1 MKKTFWS
8 SLLLATA
15 LSTTANAQSIFEAL
29 SSAYE
34 TNPTLQAQRAY
45 LRSIDENVAIAKS
58 GYRPSLALTGS
69 YTDASVDSNVEP
81 KNQDNDKTI
90 LAATISQPLF
100 SGFSTV
106 NSVKS
111 ADSTVRAQQNNLYNV
126 EQTVFLDASTAYL
139 DVLQNTAIV
148 DLQKNNEKLLKKRL
162 DETVERFNVGEVTR
176 TDVSQA
182 RARYSQARSDRIAA
196 EGDLEASKS
205 TYTKIIGAAPD
216 KLKSPEIGAF
226 LPKTFEEA
234 LDYAKMNNYGV
245 KYAKDI
251 LNSKTYDVA
260 TNTGALLPQVTL
272 DGSISNTKTSG
283 DMYDRDPDVDS
294 AEIGINMTIPLY
306 NSGESRAKIRQSK
319 YYRWQAQEDLLN
331 TQDALY
337 SDITSYWEYLSA
349 NKAKIKSVKAQIKAY
364 QVALNGVREE
374 EALGNR
380 TVLDV
385 LNQYQYLLN
394 SEVEEVTTRHD
405 YYVSGLGLL
414 QAMGKLTA
422 KDLNLKVDLYDA
434 DAKYEETSGKW
445 LSTSIDKE

>member
-100 SGFSTV
+100 SGFFTV

>member
-148 DLQKNNEKLLKKRL
+148 DLQKNN
-162 DETVERFNVGEVTR
+162 
-176 TDVSQA
+176 
-182 RARYSQARSDRIAA
+182 A

-319 YYRWQAQEDLLN
+319 YLKWQAQEQVLEAERKAVADV
-331 TQDALY
+331 
-337 SDITSYWEYLSA
+337 TSAWEYMVA
-349 NKAKIKSVKAQIKAY
+349 NRAKIKSIKDQVKANEI
-364 QVALNGVREE
+364 ALDGVQKE

-380 TVLDV
+380 TILDV
-385 LNQYQYLLN
+385 LDAYQELLN
-394 SEVEEVTTRHD
+394 SNVEEVKARRN
-405 YYVSGLGLL
+405 YYVSGMNVLM
-414 QAMGKLTA
+414 AMGKLTA
-422 KDLNLKVDLYDA
+422 EDLKLNVDIYNPK
-434 DAKYEETSGKW
+434 KYYKETRDKW
-445 LSTSIDKE
+445 LSLSVEK

>member
-182 RARYSQARSDRIAA
+182 RARYSQAVPT
-196 EGDLEASKS
+196 G
-205 TYTKIIGAAPD
+205 
-216 KLKSPEIGAF
+216 
-226 LPKTFEEA
+226 LPPKA
-234 LDYAKMNNYGV
+234 IWRPPSQL
-245 KYAKDI
+245 
-251 LNSKTYDVA
+251 
-260 TNTGALLPQVTL
+260 
-272 DGSISNTKTSG
+272 
-283 DMYDRDPDVDS
+283 
-294 AEIGINMTIPLY
+294 IP
-306 NSGESRAKIRQSK
+306 K
-319 YYRWQAQEDLLN
+319 
-331 TQDALY
+331 
-337 SDITSYWEYLSA
+337 LSA
-349 NKAKIKSVKAQIKAY
+349 PRLIN
-364 QVALNGVREE
+364 
-374 EALGNR
+374 
-380 TVLDV
+380 
-385 LNQYQYLLN
+385 
-394 SEVEEVTTRHD
+394 
-405 YYVSGLGLL
+405 
-414 QAMGKLTA
+414 
-422 KDLNLKVDLYDA
+422 
-434 DAKYEETSGKW
+434 
-445 LSTSIDKE
+445 

>member
-148 DLQKNNEKLLKKRL
+148 DLQKNNEKLLKNVLMKRL
-162 DETVERFNVGEVTR
+162 SVLM
-176 TDVSQA
+176 SA
-182 RARYSQARSDRIAA
+182 R
-196 EGDLEASKS
+196 
-205 TYTKIIGAAPD
+205 
-216 KLKSPEIGAF
+216 
-226 LPKTFEEA
+226 
-234 LDYAKMNNYGV
+234 
-245 KYAKDI
+245 
-251 LNSKTYDVA
+251 
-260 TNTGALLPQVTL
+260 
-272 DGSISNTKTSG
+272 
-283 DMYDRDPDVDS
+283 
-294 AEIGINMTIPLY
+294 
-306 NSGESRAKIRQSK
+306 
-319 YYRWQAQEDLLN
+319 
-331 TQDALY
+331 
-337 SDITSYWEYLSA
+337 
-349 NKAKIKSVKAQIKAY
+349 
-364 QVALNGVREE
+364 
-374 EALGNR
+374 
-380 TVLDV
+380 
-385 LNQYQYLLN
+385 
-394 SEVEEVTTRHD
+394 
-405 YYVSGLGLL
+405 
-414 QAMGKLTA
+414 
-422 KDLNLKVDLYDA
+422 
-434 DAKYEETSGKW
+434 
-445 LSTSIDKE
+445 